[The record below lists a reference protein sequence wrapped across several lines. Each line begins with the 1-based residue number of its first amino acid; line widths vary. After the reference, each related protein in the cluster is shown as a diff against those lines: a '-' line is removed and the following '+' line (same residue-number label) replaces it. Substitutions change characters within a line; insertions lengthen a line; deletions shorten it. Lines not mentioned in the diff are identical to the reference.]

1 MPREGS
7 GPGGPSRIALRVSC
21 AVTLSV
27 LCAVLFPA
35 RAACGD
41 DDPPPPTRSPGGVR
55 TGLFGAEASGN
66 RFVYVLD
73 RSASMAEPDGR
84 PLAVA
89 KGELLRSIEDL
100 GEVQSLSLVFYNDRV
115 QVFSPPGTR
124 GRLVFATDDNRR
136 AAARFIGSVRA
147 SGGTRHAAALAAAF
161 RLDPDVVFLL
171 TDADAKDDLDAAEV
185 TRLERLAGGSR
196 LLVVQ
201 FGDDARRSPGLG
213 RLADRCGGNYRV
225 LSLETAETLAAP

>member
-1 MPREGS
+1 MTTLVAILH
-7 GPGGPSRIALRVSC
+7 PGD
-21 AVTLSV
+21 
-27 LCAVLFPA
+27 
-35 RAACGD
+35 AAGWD
-41 DDPPPPTRSPGGVR
+41 DDPPAPIRSPGGVR
-55 TGLFGAEASGN
+55 TGIFGAEARGN

-100 GEVQSLSLVFYNDRV
+100 GEVQQLSLVFYNDRV
-115 QVFSPPGTR
+115 QLFSPPGTR
-124 GRLVFATDDNRR
+124 GRLVFATDEHRR

-147 SGGTRHAAALAAAF
+147 AGGTRHADALAAAF

-171 TDADAKDDLDAAEV
+171 TDADAKDDLDAADV
-185 TRLERLAGGSR
+185 ARLERIAGGAR

-201 FGDDARRSPGLG
+201 FGDDEHRSPGLES
-213 RLADRCGGNYRV
+213 LAERCGGSYRV
-225 LSLETAETLAAP
+225 MSLETAEALGTPP

>member
-1 MPREGS
+1 MTPQGGS
-7 GPGGPSRIALRVSC
+7 GPGALKRV
-21 AVTLSV
+21 ARGVVWALV
-27 LCAVLFPA
+27 LPAALVAA
-35 RAACGD
+35 RAAGD
-41 DDPPPPTRSPGGVR
+41 DDDSVPPTRSPGGVR
-55 TGLFGAEASGN
+55 TGIFGAEARGN

-115 QVFSPPGTR
+115 QVFSPPGAR
-124 GRLVFATDDNRR
+124 GRLVFATDENRR
-136 AAARFIGSVRA
+136 AAARYVGSVRA
-147 SGGTRHAAALAAAF
+147 SGGTRHAEALAAAF
-161 RLDPDVVFLL
+161 RFDPDVVFLL
-171 TDADAKDDLDAAEV
+171 TDADAKDDLDAEEV
-185 TRLERLAGGSR
+185 ARLERLAGGSR

-201 FGDDARRSPGLG
+201 FGDDARRSPGLE

-225 LSLETAETLAAP
+225 LSLETAETLVAP